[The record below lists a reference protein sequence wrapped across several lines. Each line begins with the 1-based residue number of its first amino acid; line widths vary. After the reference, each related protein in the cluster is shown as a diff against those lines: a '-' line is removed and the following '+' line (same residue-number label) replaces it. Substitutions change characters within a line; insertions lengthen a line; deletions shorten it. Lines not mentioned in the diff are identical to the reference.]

1 MTNGQITLM
10 VGGDYGPDYLI
21 QVSTDLILW
30 QNVFTNLSPTPPF
43 NWTDTGATDFTSRFY
58 RVLLGP

>member
-1 MTNGQITLM
+1 M

-30 QNVFTNLSPTPPF
+30 QSVFTNLSPVPPF
-43 NWTDTGATDFTSRFY
+43 NWTDPDATNFTTRFY